1 MKKIKKILPVLLG
14 VMVLMFGA
22 LTVCAAES
30 NPSIDYSLVASSHKP
45 SSEYTYCFAT
55 YTADKVYFYYTTY
68 PCYYNSNNQ
77 FICNDNSGKSLS
89 YVIGIYTVKT
99 GAYTSSSYTAYG
111 SGSVG
116 ATGSFAW
123 TDYTIYNDNERTE
136 AVFTP
141 PAPLVALAG
150 VLPVEVQKRT
160 KVILITAIACLAL
173 LIISLVLPK
182 KLPRFL
188 NR

>member
-22 LTVCAAES
+22 LSVCAAES
-30 NPSIDYSLVASSHKP
+30 KPSIDYSIVASSHKP

-68 PCYYNSNNQ
+68 PCYYNSDNQ
-77 FICNDNSGKSLS
+77 FICNNNTGYALS
-89 YVIGIYTVKT
+89 YVVGIYTVKT
-99 GAYTSSSYTAYG
+99 GAYTSSTYTARG
-111 SGSVG
+111 NGSVG

-123 TDYTIYNDNERTE
+123 TDYTIYNDFERSE

-141 PAPLVALAG
+141 PAPLVAVAE
-150 VLPVEVQKRT
+150 VLPVEVQKQTR
-160 KVILITAIACLAL
+160 VILTTAIACLAL
-173 LIISLVLPK
+173 LTILSVLPK

-188 NR
+188 S

>member
-14 VMVLMFGA
+14 VMVLMFGS

-30 NPSIDYSLVASSHKP
+30 KPSIDYSLVASSHKP
-45 SSEYTYCFAT
+45 SSEYTYCFST

-68 PCYYNSNNQ
+68 PCYYNEKNE
-77 FICNDNSGKSLS
+77 FICNNNSGKSLP
-89 YVIGIYTVKT
+89 YVIGIYTVQT
-99 GAYTSSSYTAYG
+99 GAYTSSSYTTYD

-123 TDYTIYNDNERTE
+123 TDYTIYNGNDRSE

-141 PAPLVALAG
+141 PAPLVAVAE
-150 VLPVEVQKRT
+150 VLPVEIQAQT
-160 KVILITAIACLAL
+160 KVILTIAIACLAS
-173 LIISLVLPK
+173 LIILLVLPK